1 MNLET
6 LKRMK
11 RNGISLVDLK
21 PEEMAIVIICAVHP
35 GLLELSNS
43 VKWVPHTGGAVN
55 PMYVYKLSE
64 AGYVYCLETL
74 VKGYEDET

>member
-1 MNLET
+1 MKLET

-11 RNGISLVDLK
+11 RNGVSLVDLK

-43 VKWVPHTGGAVN
+43 VK
-55 PMYVYKLSE
+55 
-64 AGYVYCLETL
+64 
-74 VKGYEDET
+74 